1 MTSQMSIRLIKKD
14 VSDIISENKTIY
26 VYYIVYLILFNQ
38 YSKIHIH
45 TELLFR
51 KKKKKEEEKTPGKIA
66 KNTNTRILE
75 KEMKVKYVFLNHLN

>member
-1 MTSQMSIRLIKKD
+1 MSLISFPKIKQYMF
-14 VSDIISENKTIY
+14 IISCILF
-26 VYYIVYLILFNQ
+26 YLINIQKFTFILSCF
-38 YSKIHIH
+38 
-45 TELLFR
+45 FV